1 MPERESD
8 PLDALRAAWSRLEAP
23 DPTPEVLDEE
33 TERAVEWMRS
43 AWRALEPGAATV
55 PATLR
60 RKLLLRRLPELG
72 RLAAAAS
79 ILAIGALAL
88 RAFLEPDPPE
98 SAPPPVAPR
107 VVVATAEEDALV
119 LEHGCVRLLMILPEH
134 EPERLDGFTGEDHT
148 KENR

>member
-1 MPERESD
+1 VPERESA

-43 AWRALEPGAATV
+43 AWHALEAPESSV
-55 PATLR
+55 PAALR
-60 RKLLLRRLPELG
+60 RKLLSKRLPGLG

-79 ILAIGALAL
+79 ILAIGGLAL
-88 RAFLEPDPPE
+88 RAFLEPEPPE
-98 SAPPPVAPR
+98 SVPSPDAPR
-107 VVVATAEEDALV
+107 VVVAAAEEDALV
-119 LEHGCVRLLMILPEH
+119 LEHGCVRLLMILPEQ
-134 EPERLDGFTGEDHT
+134 ETESLDGFTGEDDT